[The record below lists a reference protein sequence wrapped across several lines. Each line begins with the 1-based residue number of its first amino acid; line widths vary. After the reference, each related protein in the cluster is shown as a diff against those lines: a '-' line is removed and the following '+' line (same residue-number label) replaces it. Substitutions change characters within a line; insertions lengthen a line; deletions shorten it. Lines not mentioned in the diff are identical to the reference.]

1 MMTYSVVNLADDR
14 CVFKHKEFDRYY
26 ARDRWDSDPHLE
38 MFETDD
44 LSEAYNVWEATK
56 AHWAGINRDAWAIV
70 DNRGE
75 VRHERSN

>member
-1 MMTYSVVNLADDR
+1 MKIYSVVNLADDR

-26 ARDRWDSDPHLE
+26 VRDRLDSNPHLK

-56 AHWAGINRDAWAIV
+56 AHWAGINCNSWAIV
-70 DNRGE
+70 DDRGE
-75 VRHERSN
+75 VKA